1 LILGTK
7 HQKKV
12 AAATGNLIKKKE
24 QASKSS
30 SPDV

>member
-1 LILGTK
+1 LILGTQ

-12 AAATGNLIKKKE
+12 AAATGKPIEKEE

-30 SPDV
+30 SPDD

>member
-12 AAATGNLIKKKE
+12 AAATGKLIEKEE
-24 QASKSS
+24 QASKNS

>member
-12 AAATGNLIKKKE
+12 AAVTGKPMEKE
-24 QASKSS
+24 EHASKRS